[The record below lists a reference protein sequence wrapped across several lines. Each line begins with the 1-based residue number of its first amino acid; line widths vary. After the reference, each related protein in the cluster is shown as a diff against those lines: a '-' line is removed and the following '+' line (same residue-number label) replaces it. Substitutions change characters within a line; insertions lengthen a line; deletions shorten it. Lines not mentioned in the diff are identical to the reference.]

1 MSYLYVGLGGGLGA
15 ILRFAL
21 SSIEVR
27 SSFPLMTFLINLTGA
42 VLIGIIAGAAS
53 QAQLSGNLLL
63 FLKTG
68 LCGGYTTFSTFSLE
82 SLTLLEEGKYGVGG
96 VYMLLSLALCL
107 AGVFLG
113 KRLPEL
119 CFDKKIE
126 KNKG

>member
-42 VLIGIIAGAAS
+42 ILIGVIAGAAS

-96 VYMLLSLALCL
+96 VYMLLSLVLCL

-113 KRLPEL
+113 K
-119 CFDKKIE
+119 KIA
-126 KNKG
+126 GALFW